1 MMGDMNH
8 PPTILTAIFLSVLLF
23 LGLCVITSKVISML
37 IQDWRSYKKNCET
50 DRKAKE
56 ELARVEKMRSVGLE
70 WPYRER

>member
-50 DRKAKE
+50 ERKVQEEVAKAE
-56 ELARVEKMRSVGLE
+56 KTRSDGLAWFFRQR
-70 WPYRER
+70 